1 MFKISITFTQRL
13 LRIET
18 FLYVFSRSY
27 LFPFW
32 EKCTQRKV
40 DLVSEELVQFGIV
53 SSLSVFSL

>member
-32 EKCTQRKV
+32 EKCTQQKV